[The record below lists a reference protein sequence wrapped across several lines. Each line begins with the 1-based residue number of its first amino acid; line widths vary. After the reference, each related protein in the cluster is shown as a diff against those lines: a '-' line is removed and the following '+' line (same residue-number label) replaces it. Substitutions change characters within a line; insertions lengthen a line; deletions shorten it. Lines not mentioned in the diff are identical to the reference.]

1 MNKLLGLF
9 DVMTHANFGSE
20 HSMLAGPL
28 SHDSTNYALKHR
40 DNVEMRGREKI

>member
-1 MNKLLGLF
+1 MNKLRGLF
-9 DVMTHANFGSE
+9 NFTTLANFGGE
-20 HSMLAGPL
+20 HSMLARPL